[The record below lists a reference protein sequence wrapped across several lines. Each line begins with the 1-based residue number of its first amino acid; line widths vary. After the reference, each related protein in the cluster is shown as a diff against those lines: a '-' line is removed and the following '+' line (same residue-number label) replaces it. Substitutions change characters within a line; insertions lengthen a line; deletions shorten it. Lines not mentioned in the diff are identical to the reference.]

1 MGLATRVSVIE
12 LMGYREWTESL
23 GPDREWLIQVT
34 QARVYAA
41 AQEEAARHG
50 GFVLPTRFDYMIVLS
65 SGMGRMELA
74 RVLSA
79 AGEYSPVPVRM
90 GSACSTSPLAAE
102 EAAFNLLQEAR
113 PGGVEFEEC
122 RDTEAAAVAH
132 IDLNNVTGLTLRIGA
147 YKAFKI
153 IIEIVERISST
164 LAQAGALTQYL
175 GGDNLVAAMPV
186 DPPEAAKELTLKA
199 VSLSDLKAGVGVSKT
214 YRRALA
220 LAADALHAIRTGEVN
235 GKVYVK
241 VG

>member
-23 GPDREWLIQVT
+23 GADREWLIQVT

-50 GFVLPTRFDYMIVLS
+50 GFVLPTRFDYMIILS
-65 SGMGRMELA
+65 SGIDKMGLS
-74 RVLSA
+74 RVLA
-79 AGEYSPVPVRM
+79 AVGEYSPVPVRM
-90 GSACSTSPLAAE
+90 GSACSSSPLAAE

-113 PGGVEFEEC
+113 PGGVEYEDC
-122 RDTEAAAVAH
+122 RGSEAAAVAH
-132 IDLNNVTGLTLRIGA
+132 IDLNNATGLTLRIGA
-147 YKAFKI
+147 YKAYKI
-153 IIEIVERISST
+153 IVEIVERIGSS
-164 LAQAGALTQYL
+164 LAQAGAITQYL
-175 GGDNLVAAMPV
+175 GGDNLIAVMPV
-186 DPPEAAKELTLKA
+186 DPPEAAKELASKA

-220 LAADALHAIRTGEVN
+220 LAADALHSIRAGEVQDR
-235 GKVYVK
+235 VYVK